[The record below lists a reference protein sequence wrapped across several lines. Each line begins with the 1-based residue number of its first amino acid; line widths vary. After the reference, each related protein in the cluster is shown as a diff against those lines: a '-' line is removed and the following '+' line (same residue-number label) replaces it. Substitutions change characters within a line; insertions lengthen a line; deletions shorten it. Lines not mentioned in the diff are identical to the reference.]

1 MKSTYLE
8 ATLAIVRS
16 MDGVAEA
23 SIYTPDADTAA
34 ELLADGIEPRSTLEV
49 TIWKS
54 HRNASWVAGDIEAL
68 GLERIGEGSS
78 ILGPC
83 YSFAIRA

>member
-16 MDGVAEA
+16 IDGVAEA

-34 ELLADGIEPRSTLEV
+34 ELIADGIEPRSTLEV

-54 HRNASWVAGDIEAL
+54 HRNPSWVAGDIENM
-68 GLERIGEGSS
+68 GLERISEGSS

-83 YSFAIRA
+83 YSFALRA